1 MYVISWDILLQFY
14 KIDLD
19 INYASFELKYMLLI
33 EKWCKVI
40 WMTET
45 KFVFNMREI
54 QTGKFYH
61 YDIENDEKLYDIY
74 KHLYNIT

>member
-1 MYVISWDILLQFY
+1 
-14 KIDLD
+14 
-19 INYASFELKYMLLI
+19 MLLI
-33 EKWCKVI
+33 GKWCKVI

-61 YDIENDEKLYDIY
+61 YDIENDGKLFDIY
-74 KHLYNIT
+74 KHLHNIT